1 MIRLIL
7 NIFKIYRI
15 MCSLRINANKTKIIL
30 TYKNGKPKKR
40 GQKFSK
46 DRPEKSLK

>member
-1 MIRLIL
+1 
-7 NIFKIYRI
+7 